1 MDDLQENHKELIKI
15 NKLILTPQQR
25 FRSNKH
31 NVFTEEVNKI
41 ALSANNDKRIQSAN
55 SIETYLYGTRENLV
69 RIKKMIKCN
78 NRIQRW
84 LALIILQNKT

>member
-15 NKLILTPQQR
+15 NKLILKPQQR

-69 RIKKMIKCN
+69 RIKEMIKCN

>member
-15 NKLILTPQQR
+15 NKLILKPQQR

-41 ALSANNDKRIQSAN
+41 ALSANNDKIQSAN

-69 RIKKMIKCN
+69 RIKEMIKCN
-78 NRIQRW
+78 NRIKQY
-84 LALIILQNKT
+84 KDD

>member
-15 NKLILTPQQR
+15 NKLILKPQQR

-55 SIETYLYGTRENLV
+55 SIETYLYGTRKNLV
-69 RIKKMIKCN
+69 RIKEMIKCN
-78 NRIQRW
+78 NGIKQY
-84 LALIILQNKT
+84 KDD

>member
-15 NKLILTPQQR
+15 NKLILKPQQR

-55 SIETYLYGTRENLV
+55 SIETYLYGTTENLV
-69 RIKKMIKCN
+69 RIKEMIKCN
-78 NRIQRW
+78 NGIKQY
-84 LALIILQNKT
+84 KDD

>member
-15 NKLILTPQQR
+15 NKLILKPQQR

-55 SIETYLYGTRENLV
+55 SIETYLNGTRENLV
-69 RIKKMIKCN
+69 RIKEMIKCN
-78 NRIQRW
+78 NGIKQY
-84 LALIILQNKT
+84 KDD

>member
-15 NKLILTPQQR
+15 NKLILKPQQR

-69 RIKKMIKCN
+69 RIKEMIKCN
-78 NRIQRW
+78 NRIKQY
-84 LALIILQNKT
+84 KDD

>member
-15 NKLILTPQQR
+15 NKLILKPQQR

-41 ALSANNDKRIQSAN
+41 ALSANNDKRIRSAN

-69 RIKKMIKCN
+69 RIKEMIKCN
-78 NRIQRW
+78 NRIKQY
-84 LALIILQNKT
+84 KDD